1 MFKNMAGTSIVKVTI
16 RQSIILI
23 GLHVQIVSIH
33 SQYVHKRSLYGSV
46 YDLNDPFLHDV
57 TNDLGLG
64 GDSYLNPS
72 FVDYD

>member
-1 MFKNMAGTSIVKVTI
+1 M
-16 RQSIILI
+16 
-23 GLHVQIVSIH
+23 VQIVSIH

-46 YDLNDPFLHDV
+46 YDLNDLFLHDV

-72 FVDYD
+72 FVE